1 VDDVRLSKRLSYVLR
16 HDPGSVGISLDEAG
30 WVQVPELLSAL
41 ERNGLV
47 VTRDRL
53 ESVVVA
59 NDKQRFTIDAVHD
72 RIRANQGHS
81 VPVDLGLQSVAPPDR
96 LFHGTAQGRVAAILD
111 DGLHKGSRHAV
122 HLSKDPATAR
132 RVGARHGSPVVLEVD
147 AARMHAA
154 GYRFEVSDN
163 GVWLTERVP
172 PEFLRRPDAGPGPG
186 SG

>member
-1 VDDVRLSKRLSYVLR
+1 MDDVRLSKRLSYVLR

-30 WVQVPELLSAL
+30 WVRVPELMSAL
-41 ERNGLV
+41 ERNGVV
-47 VTRDRL
+47 VTRERL
-53 ESVVVA
+53 ESVVA
-59 NDKQRFTIDAVHD
+59 TNDKHRFTIDATHD

-81 VPVDLGLQSVAPPDR
+81 VPVDLGLQSVVPPDR
-96 LFHGTAQGRVAAILD
+96 LLHGTAQGRVPAILV

-122 HLSKDPATAR
+122 HLSPDPVTAR

-163 GVWLTERVP
+163 GVWLTEQVP
-172 PEFLRRPDAGPGPG
+172 PEFLRRFAAEPRPG